1 MANPWLKVSS
11 DDYESHMASPE
22 VGQLQALNQI
32 FKDFLTELKPK
43 SVAIL
48 GCCTGN
54 GFEHIDPSI
63 TKRVVGID
71 VNPNFLSIVKERFN
85 SSIPNLELVE
95 FDISNDE
102 LEIQPVDLVFGAL
115 IFEYVDIEK
124 GMANVRKIMNP
135 RGHFVSCLQMPSE
148 SCSAVTPTPYKSLER
163 LSEILNL
170 IEPDV
175 IRKILFRNEFLEIET
190 YEVPLQ
196 QGKKFFVAHY
206 QLPE

>member
-1 MANPWLKVSS
+1 MANPWLKISP
-11 DDYESHMASPE
+11 DDYENHMASPE
-22 VGQLQALNQI
+22 VRQLKALNQI
-32 FKDFLTELKPK
+32 FKNFLIDLKPK

-54 GFEHIDPSI
+54 GFEHIDSSV
-63 TKRVVGID
+63 TERVVGID
-71 VNPNFLSIVKERFN
+71 INPNFLSIVKERFS

-102 LEIQPVDLVFGAL
+102 LEIQQVDLVFGAL
-115 IFEYVDIEK
+115 IFEYVDIKK
-124 GMANVRKIMNP
+124 GMTNVRKIMKP
-135 RGHFVSCLQMPSE
+135 GGHFAACLQMPSE
-148 SCSAVTPTPYKSLER
+148 SCSAVTLTQYKSLDN

-175 IRKILFRNEFLEIET
+175 FRKILFRFGFREIET
-190 YEVPLQ
+190 YEVPLL
-196 QGKKFFVAHY
+196 QGKKFFVTHY